1 MHSMTLLE
9 VRTFGERL
17 PMSRS
22 VAHMRR
28 QRERLSMDELA
39 LVERPGMV
47 KVDELIVISPGRSAS
62 VDSFIDRR
70 DRS

>member
-1 MHSMTLLE
+1 VLPYTLTPMRSVIVLE
-9 VRTFGERL
+9 VSACGERL

-22 VAHMRR
+22 AEHMRR

-47 KVDELIVISPGRSAS
+47 KVDELIG
-62 VDSFIDRR
+62 
-70 DRS
+70 

>member
-1 MHSMTLLE
+1 VLPYTLAPMHSMTLLE
-9 VRTFGERL
+9 VSTFGERP

-22 VAHMRR
+22 VEHMRR

-47 KVDELIVISPGRSAS
+47 KVDELIG
-62 VDSFIDRR
+62 
-70 DRS
+70 